1 MVIHMHETRKKYTV
15 LLLSAPIGSGHRL
28 AAEALEQAFAD
39 RPEVEVIHGN
49 IFDFFPQFLGKA
61 FLGTYLWIL
70 KCCPW
75 LYKLAYSWG
84 NKQGGS
90 LWLRELL
97 NRLLAWLGGSYLRSV
112 QPDAVIATHATP
124 AGIIGYY
131 KKQHPKL
138 WLGAV
143 VTDFTIHRWW
153 VCDGVDTYFIA
164 LTGVQE
170 LVAGVSLVAPMFTL
184 MIAFGDIFGLG
195 GSSAISRLL
204 GEKKD
209 NEAKKTCAFCIWIS
223 LVFGLCISA
232 ILLLFRTQ
240 ILGLLGVGKDTYQYA
255 NAYYTWIAIGAV
267 SIIFSMVP
275 SNILRTEG
283 LAVQSMAGSIIGS
296 IVNIIFDPIFI
307 FGLNQG
313 AAGAAMATVLGN
325 IIADIYYVYAVMKK
339 SKRLTC
345 SPSHMKV
352 TGRKIRDILMIGIPA
367 SITNIMQTFMMVMT
381 NNFLLTYGT
390 DKVAAMGIALKVNM
404 ITALVLVGFA
414 FGGQPLVGY
423 NYGAKNEKRL
433 KNILKFAYLFEMGL
447 GLLFTILMCI
457 FAPQIIK
464 VFMDKPDIITNGAM
478 MLRFQQIGMT
488 FMSVSLIST
497 CVCQAVGN
505 AGGAFVLSISRQG
518 VIYVLALFIMSN
530 VFGYTGVLVSQACSD
545 VVTALIAAVIMLKIM
560 KKLTNKNE

>member
-1 MVIHMHETRKKYTV
+1 MQNEIFETMPV
-15 LLLSAPIGSGHRL
+15 P
-28 AAEALEQAFAD
+28 
-39 RPEVEVIHGN
+39 
-49 IFDFFPQFLGKA
+49 KA
-61 FLGTYLWIL
+61 YI
-70 KCCPW
+70 
-75 LYKLAYSWG
+75 KLALPVVLSMIV
-84 NKQGGS
+84 S
-90 LWLRELL
+90 LVY
-97 NRLLAWLGGSYLRSV
+97 NM
-112 QPDAVIATHATP
+112 
-124 AGIIGYY
+124 
-131 KKQHPKL
+131 
-138 WLGAV
+138 
-143 VTDFTIHRWW
+143 
-153 VCDGVDTYFIA
+153 VDTYFIA

-195 GSSAISRLL
+195 GSSVISRLL

-209 NEAKKTCAFCIWIS
+209 NEAKKTCAFCIWVS
-223 LVFGLCISA
+223 LVFGICISL
-232 ILLLFRTQ
+232 ILLVFKAP
-240 ILGLLGVGKDTYQYA
+240 ILELLGVTKATYEYS

-313 AAGAAMATVLGN
+313 AAGAAMATILGN
-325 IIADIYYVYAVMKK
+325 IIADIYYVYAVIKK

-345 SPSHMKV
+345 SPSHMQI
-352 TGRKIRDILMIGIPA
+352 TGRRGKDILMIGIPA

-381 NNFLLTYGT
+381 NNFLLPYGT

-423 NYGAKNEKRL
+423 NYGAQNKKRL
-433 KNILKFAYLFEMGL
+433 KKILKFANLFEMGL
-447 GLLFTILMCI
+447 GLLFTIIMCI

-478 MLRFQQIGMT
+478 MLRCQQIGMT
-488 FMSVSLIST
+488 FMSVTLIST

-518 VIYVLALFIMSN
+518 VIYVLALLVMSN
-530 VFGYTGVLVSQACSD
+530 IFGYTGVLISQACSD
-545 VVTALIAAVIMLKIM
+545 VVTALIAISIMLKIM
-560 KKLTNKNE
+560 KKIGNH

>member
-1 MVIHMHETRKKYTV
+1 MQNEIFETMPV
-15 LLLSAPIGSGHRL
+15 P
-28 AAEALEQAFAD
+28 
-39 RPEVEVIHGN
+39 
-49 IFDFFPQFLGKA
+49 KA
-61 FLGTYLWIL
+61 YM
-70 KCCPW
+70 
-75 LYKLAYSWG
+75 KLALPVVLSMIV
-84 NKQGGS
+84 S
-90 LWLRELL
+90 LVY
-97 NRLLAWLGGSYLRSV
+97 NM
-112 QPDAVIATHATP
+112 
-124 AGIIGYY
+124 
-131 KKQHPKL
+131 
-138 WLGAV
+138 
-143 VTDFTIHRWW
+143 
-153 VCDGVDTYFIA
+153 VDTYFIA

-195 GSSAISRLL
+195 GSSLISRLL
-204 GEKKD
+204 GEKKEE
-209 NEAKKTCAFCIWIS
+209 EAKKTCAFCIWAS
-223 LVFGLCISA
+223 LVFGICVSL
-232 ILLLFRTQ
+232 ILFVFKTQ
-240 ILGLLGVGKDTYQYA
+240 ILELLGVTKATYEYS

-325 IIADIYYVYAVMKK
+325 VIADIYYVYAVIKK

-345 SPSHMKV
+345 SPSYIKIS
-352 TGRKIRDILMIGIPA
+352 GRRIRDILMIGIPA
-367 SITNIMQTFMMVMT
+367 SITNIMQTFMMVVT
-381 NNFLLTYGT
+381 NNFLLPYGT
-390 DKVAAMGIALKVNM
+390 DKIAAMGIALKVNM

-433 KNILKFAYLFEMGL
+433 KEILRFAYLFEMGL
-447 GLLFTILMCI
+447 GLLFTIIMCV

-464 VFMDKPDIITNGAM
+464 VFMDKPDIIANGAM

-488 FMSVSLIST
+488 FMAVTLIST

-518 VIYVLALFIMSN
+518 VIYVLALLIMSN
-530 VFGYTGVLVSQACSD
+530 VFGYTGVLISQACSD
-545 VVTALIAAVIMLKIM
+545 VVTALIAAGIMLKIM
-560 KKLTNKNE
+560 KKITKK

>member
-1 MVIHMHETRKKYTV
+1 MENYLFEKMSV
-15 LLLSAPIGSGHRL
+15 P
-28 AAEALEQAFAD
+28 
-39 RPEVEVIHGN
+39 
-49 IFDFFPQFLGKA
+49 KA
-61 FLGTYLWIL
+61 YM
-70 KCCPW
+70 
-75 LYKLAYSWG
+75 KLALPVVLSMIV
-84 NKQGGS
+84 S
-90 LWLRELL
+90 LVY
-97 NRLLAWLGGSYLRSV
+97 NM
-112 QPDAVIATHATP
+112 
-124 AGIIGYY
+124 
-131 KKQHPKL
+131 
-138 WLGAV
+138 
-143 VTDFTIHRWW
+143 
-153 VCDGVDTYFIA
+153 VDTYFIA

-296 IVNIIFDPIFI
+296 IVNIIFDRSMGKEIHLI
-307 FGLNQG
+307 VNLDDSLGYANG
-313 AAGAAMATVLGN
+313 CVGAAMATVLGN

-352 TGRKIRDILMIGIPA
+352 TGRRIRDILMIGIPA